1 MLLDVRIEI
10 FSLYNRAAFLQG
22 DVQATH
28 RVSAV
33 NSTLSRVPPQY
44 VIASRAVDRTRAR
57 QGMGLFKTRGY
68 VIRTLRTM

>member
-1 MLLDVRIEI
+1 MLLDVPIEI

-33 NSTLSRVPPQY
+33 NSTLSRVPP
-44 VIASRAVDRTRAR
+44 SMSLRAEQWTGHAQGKEWVYLR
-57 QGMGLFKTRGY
+57 QEDT
-68 VIRTLRTM
+68 